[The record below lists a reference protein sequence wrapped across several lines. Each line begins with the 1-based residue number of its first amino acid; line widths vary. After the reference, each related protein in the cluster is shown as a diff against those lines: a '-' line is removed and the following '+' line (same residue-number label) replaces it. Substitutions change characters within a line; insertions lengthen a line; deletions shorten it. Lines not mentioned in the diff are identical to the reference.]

1 MHFSKIAISLLFLVL
16 PTALSLAVSSPESL
30 NSLDQR
36 DISSTSTPDST
47 PSTPR
52 SDPSKV
58 EPNSPFYPPYRPP
71 GRPWYPPYR
80 PPYCRWQPRRYEC
93 RRGGGG
99 YRPYDEGSS
108 PSKRDEIV
116 ESPKLELNK
125 RDLDT
130 DGFYGG
136 GGGSYYGGGY
146 YGGGYERGR
155 GFGYGR
161 EWGFGRGRGYGR
173 GGYWKRDLDL
183 DDDDAHLDYE

>member
-16 PTALSLAVSSPESL
+16 PTAFSLAVSSPESL

-36 DISSTSTPDST
+36 DISPTSTPDST
-47 PSTPR
+47 PSTPQ

-58 EPNSPFYPPYRPP
+58 EPNAPFYPPYRPP

-80 PPYCRWQPRRYEC
+80 PPYCRWQPWRYEC

-99 YRPYDEGSS
+99 YRPYEEGST

-116 ESPKLELNK
+116 ESSESELNK

-136 GGGSYYGGGY
+136 GGYGGRYGGGY
-146 YGGGYERGR
+146 GYGYGR

-173 GGYWKRDLDL
+173 GGYWKRDLDI
-183 DDDDAHLDYE
+183 DDDDAQVNY